1 MGYAADV
8 KALTADISR
17 LTDQINQMNVA
28 ISLTGK
34 SATGIFSAVRGAL
47 GAGGQRGNGSTG
59 SNRLQASF
67 GYLNQA
73 PPVTSMDGGGQ
84 SGNAAAAHAYN
95 QMGKQGTPAKAPN
108 GGGANFSALAGTFAQ
123 MGKVS
128 LVTSGLQTAT
138 TVGSTIYNMVP
149 DSSGVVNRAGSYY
162 QAALR
167 SPGMARAG
175 LAQATF
181 SALRGGITSI
191 GSDANVGNIL
201 ANAGYVPGGV
211 DYLSASRQVRG
222 AATYLGMQNENAA
235 SAIAGLQG
243 GPMSAQLYQYG
254 ITTMDEKGN
263 AKSVGDIAQQLFKV
277 MFPAGATAKGVQ
289 DSIRSGYANLNLQGL
304 GMNADQQQMMSQ
316 ALIDIAAGKNPDL
329 ASAKSAAGNQNPF
342 DPMFRA
348 NTSSTQLQGA
358 TEKNIISGLGAAAG
372 TIETFNRNMEGMI
385 VSLST
390 FKGYLDGLSGN
401 PQGAALKKGG
411 TDLLKIGKRVLGGAM
426 MVGGAALV
434 ATGGGALVGGTMI
447 AGGAGLAFGGGGTP
461 GYGSSFGGRNM
472 GSEKGASS
480 LISYGYGARE
490 AQGGSW
496 SSTGGVHQGTDYDV
510 PSGTSVVAV
519 KEGIV
524 SKTTL
529 SADYGQAVIVDHEGG
544 YSSIYAHLSSK
555 QATPGTRVFQ
565 GQEIGKSGKSGNATG
580 PHLHFEVWHG
590 NNNPVEPGELEGA
603 GLPVA
608 TGASNS
614 AGLGIGV
621 AGSLTGITNAQDTL
635 GNIATSGGGKMSFAK
650 GTGDKKTWA
659 TQLLTALG
667 APISESNITA
677 LTTWQQHEGGHWNNS
692 ASFNPLNTTLDMGN
706 SQSMNSVGVKRYNSW
721 DEGITATVNT
731 LTGSKADARGYTA
744 IVNAMKSGASTETI
758 LTAVSNSAW
767 MSGKTG
773 QNSYKGFK
781 GGGTPGSPGIPT
793 TNAMDG
799 VVAPSSVSVS
809 SPSDGN
815 NIVNFNVYLHD
826 VSDAQAMIWA
836 KKVESY
842 ISGKKEIS
850 AIGGK

>member
-8 KALTADISR
+8 KALTADISK
-17 LTDQINQMNVA
+17 LTNQINEMNVA
-28 ISLTGK
+28 ISIAGK
-34 SATGIFSAVRGAL
+34 SSVGIFAAVRGAL
-47 GAGGQRGNGSTG
+47 SGGGQKGNGSAG
-59 SNRLQASF
+59 SNRLAASF
-67 GYLNQA
+67 GYLQTP

-84 SGNAAAAHAYN
+84 G
-95 QMGKQGTPAKAPN
+95 GKGGGGTHAKAPN
-108 GGGANFSALAGTFAQ
+108 GGGANFSALTSTYGQ
-123 MGKVS
+123 MGKAGLVS
-128 LVTSGLQTAT
+128 SGLQAAAS
-138 TVGSTIYNMVP
+138 VGSTIYNMVP

-167 SPGMARAG
+167 SPGMGRAG

-211 DYLSASRQVRG
+211 DYLAASRQVRG

-235 SAIAGLQG
+235 SAIAGIQG

-254 ITTMDEKGN
+254 ITTMDDKGN

-289 DSIRSGYANLNLQGL
+289 SSIRSGYANLNLQGL
-304 GMNADQQQMMSQ
+304 GMNTDQQQMISQ

-329 ASAKSAAGNQNPF
+329 ASAKSASGNQNPF

-411 TDLLKIGKRVLGGAM
+411 MDLFKVGKKVLGFGMMAVGA
-426 MVGGAALV
+426 GLTPFTA
-434 ATGGGALVGGTMI
+434 GTSVPLI
-447 AGGAGLAFGGGGTP
+447 AGGAAIAFSGGGTP

-472 GSEKGASS
+472 GSGKGASS
-480 LISYGYGARE
+480 LVSYGYGARE
-490 AQGGSW
+490 AQGGNW

-510 PSGTSVVAV
+510 PSGTPVVAV

-524 SKTTL
+524 SNTTL

-565 GQEIGKSGKSGNATG
+565 GQELGKSGKSGNATG

-590 NNNPVEPGELEGA
+590 NNNPVDPENLEGS

-608 TGASNS
+608 TGSISASGSGFGAANS
-614 AGLGIGV
+614 LAGVTNVQNVLGGV
-621 AGSLTGITNAQDTL
+621 
-635 GNIATSGGGKMSFAK
+635 ATSGGAMSFAK

-659 TQLLTALG
+659 TQLLTAIG

-721 DEGITATVNT
+721 DEGIRATVNT
-731 LTGSKADARGYTA
+731 LTGAKAEARGYSA
-744 IVNAMKSGASTETI
+744 IVNALKSGASTETI

-767 MSGKTG
+767 VTGKTG
-773 QNSYKGFK
+773 QNSYKGFR
-781 GGGTPGSPGIPT
+781 GGGTPGSPGIP
-793 TNAMDG
+793 NASAMDG
-799 VVAPSSVSVS
+799 IVTPSSVSVS
-809 SPSDGN
+809 SPSGGN
-815 NIVNFNVYLHD
+815 NVVNFNVYLHD
-826 VSDAQAMIWA
+826 VSDAQAMLWA

-842 ISGKKEIS
+842 ISGKKEVS

>member
-8 KALTADISR
+8 KALTADISK

-28 ISLTGK
+28 ISLAGK
-34 SATGIFSAVRGAL
+34 SSVGIFSAVRGAL
-47 GAGGQRGNGSTG
+47 NSGGQRGNGSTG

-67 GYLNQA
+67 GYLQT
-73 PPVTSMDGGGQ
+73 PQPVTSMNGGGQ
-84 SGNAAAAHAYN
+84 G
-95 QMGKQGTPAKAPN
+95 GKGGGGTPSPTPN
-108 GGGANFSALAGTFAQ
+108 GGGANFSALAGSFAQ
-123 MGKVS
+123 MGRISIVS
-128 LVTSGLQTAT
+128 GAVQAGVA
-138 TVGSTIYNMVP
+138 VGGALYNAVP
-149 DSSGVVNRAGSYY
+149 DASGVVNRAGSYY

-181 SALRGGITSI
+181 SALRGGMTSV

-201 ANAGYVPGGV
+201 ANAGYNPGGV

-235 SAIAGLQG
+235 SAIAGIQG

-254 ITTMDEKGN
+254 VTTMDAKGN
-263 AKSVGDIAQQLFKV
+263 AKSVGDIAQQLYRV
-277 MFPAGATAKGVQ
+277 MFPGGATPKSVQ
-289 DSIRSGYANLNLQGL
+289 SSIRSGYAGLNLQGL
-304 GMNADQQQMMSQ
+304 GMNADQQQMISQ
-316 ALIDIAAGKNPDL
+316 AFIDIAAGKNPDL
-329 ASAKSAAGNQNPF
+329 ASAKSSSGNQNPF

-348 NTSSTQLQGA
+348 NTSSTMIQQA
-358 TEKNIISGLGAAAG
+358 SEKNIISGLGAAAG
-372 TIETFNRNMEGMI
+372 TIETFNNSMKDVIASMA
-385 VSLST
+385 L
-390 FKGYLDGLSGN
+390 FKGYMDGLSGN
-401 PQGAALKKGG
+401 QQGAALKKGG
-411 TDLLKIGKRVLGGAM
+411 MDLFKAGKKILGGAM
-426 MVGGAALV
+426 MVGGALMTAGTL
-434 ATGGGALVGGTMI
+434 GGGAVPGGLLI
-447 AGGAGLAFGGGGTP
+447 AGGSTLAFGGGGTP

-472 GSEKGASS
+472 GSGRGASS

-490 AQGGSW
+490 TQGGSW

-524 SKTTL
+524 SDTTL
-529 SADYGQAVIVDHEGG
+529 SADYGQAVIIDHDGG
-544 YSSIYAHLSSK
+544 YSSIYAHLSNKSVS
-555 QATPGTRVFQ
+555 PGTRIFQ
-565 GQEIGKSGKSGNATG
+565 GQELGKSGKSGNATG

-590 NNNPVEPGELEGA
+590 NNNPVDPQELKGA
-603 GLPVA
+603 GLPVMS
-608 TGASNS
+608 GGMSS
-614 AGLGIGV
+614 SGIGSANSL
-621 AGSLTGITNAQDTL
+621 AGVVNAQDSI
-635 GNIATSGGGKMSFAK
+635 GGIATSGGGSMSLSK

-667 APISESNITA
+667 APISDSNITA
-677 LTTWQQHEGGHWNNS
+677 LSTWQQHEGGHWNNS

-731 LTGSKADARGYTA
+731 LTGKNAEARGYSA
-744 IVNAMKSGASTETI
+744 IVNALKSGASTETI
-758 LTAVSNSAW
+758 LSAVSNSAW

-781 GGGTPGSPGIPT
+781 GGGTPGAPGIA
-793 TNAMDG
+793 NYSSMEG
-799 VVAPSSVSVS
+799 VVTPSSVSVT
-809 SPSDGN
+809 SPSGGSN
-815 NIVNFNVYLHD
+815 VVNFNVYLHD

-842 ISGKKEIS
+842 LSGKKEIS

>member
-1 MGYAADV
+1 
-8 KALTADISR
+8 
-17 LTDQINQMNVA
+17 
-28 ISLTGK
+28 LTGK

-47 GAGGQRGNGSTG
+47 GVGGQRGNGSTG
-59 SNRLQASF
+59 SNRLAASF
-67 GYLNQA
+67 GYLQTPA
-73 PPVTSMDGGGQ
+73 PVTSMDGGGQ
-84 SGNAAAAHAYN
+84 SGK
-95 QMGKQGTPAKAPN
+95 GGGGTPAKAPN
-108 GGGANFSALAGTFAQ
+108 GGGANFSALAGTFGQ
-123 MGKVS
+123 MGKAG
-128 LVTSGLQTAT
+128 LVTTGLQAAAS
-138 TVGSTIYNMVP
+138 VGSTIYNMVP

-201 ANAGYVPGGV
+201 ANAGYAPGGV

-254 ITTMDEKGN
+254 ITTMDDKGN

-277 MFPAGATAKGVQ
+277 MFPGGATAKGVQ
-289 DSIRSGYANLNLQGL
+289 SSIRSGYALQNLQGL

-329 ASAKSAAGNQNPF
+329 ASAKSASGNQNPF
-342 DPMFRA
+342 DPLFRA

-358 TEKNIISGLGAAAG
+358 VEKNIISGLGAAAG

-385 VSLST
+385 TSLST
-390 FKGYLDGLSGN
+390 FKGYLDGLQGN

-411 TDLLKIGKRVLGGAM
+411 TDLLKLGKKALGYVGMAAGAA
-426 MVGGAALV
+426 MVVGTLGGGAAP
-434 ATGGGALVGGTMI
+434 GAALI

-472 GSEKGASS
+472 GSGKGASS

-490 AQGGSW
+490 AQGGNW

-529 SADYGQAVIVDHEGG
+529 SADYGQAVIIDHEGG

-590 NNNPVEPGELEGA
+590 NNNPVEPGKLEGA

-621 AGSLTGITNAQDTL
+621 AGSLTGITNAQDTI
-635 GNIATSGGGKMSFAK
+635 GNIATSGGGSMSFAK

-667 APISESNITA
+667 APTTDSNITA
-677 LTTWQQHEGGHWNNS
+677 LTTWQQHEGGHWENS
-692 ASFNPLNTTLDMGN
+692 ASFNPLNTTYDPDKKYE
-706 SQSMNSVGVKRYNSW
+706 SMNSVGVRRYPSW
-721 DEGITATVNT
+721 DEGIAATVNT
-731 LTGSKADARGYTA
+731 LTGSKADARGYSA
-744 IVNAMKSGASTETI
+744 IVNALKSGASTETI

-773 QNSYKGFK
+773 QNSYKGFR
-781 GGGTPGSPGIPT
+781 GGGTLANVNAHDAHEQDVREHTVGGVGS
-793 TNAMDG
+793 
-799 VVAPSSVSVS
+799 
-809 SPSDGN
+809 
-815 NIVNFNVYLHD
+815 
-826 VSDAQAMIWA
+826 
-836 KKVESY
+836 
-842 ISGKKEIS
+842 
-850 AIGGK
+850 

>member
-34 SATGIFSAVRGAL
+34 GAVGIFAAVRGAL
-47 GAGGQRGNGSTG
+47 GAGGQKGNGSTG
-59 SNRLQASF
+59 SNRLAASF
-67 GYLNQA
+67 GYLQSA

-84 SGNAAAAHAYN
+84 SGNSAAANAYN
-95 QMGKQGTPAKAPN
+95 QMGKHGTGAKAPN
-108 GGGANFSALAGTFAQ
+108 GGGANFSALAGTYSQ
-123 MGKVS
+123 MGKIS
-128 LVTSGLQTAT
+128 LATSALQAAA

-201 ANAGYVPGGV
+201 ANAGYAPGGV
-211 DYLSASRQVRG
+211 DYLSASKQVRG

-254 ITTMDEKGN
+254 ITTMDDKGN
-263 AKSVGDIAQQLFKV
+263 AKSVGDIAQQLYKV
-277 MFPAGATAKGVQ
+277 MFPAGATAKSVQ
-289 DSIRSGYANLNLQGL
+289 SSIRSGYAGLNLQGL

-329 ASAKSAAGNQNPF
+329 ASAKSASGNQNPF

-390 FKGYLDGLSGN
+390 FKGYLDGLQGN
-401 PQGAALKKGG
+401 PQGAALKQGG
-411 TDLLKIGKRVLGGAM
+411 TGLLKIGKQVLGGLA
-426 MVGGAALV
+426 MVGGAAMIATGAGALPGAALV
-434 ATGGGALVGGTMI
+434 AT
-447 AGGAGLAFGGGGTP
+447 GAGLAFGGGGTP

-472 GSEKGASS
+472 GSEKGTSS

-490 AQGGSW
+490 AQGGNW

-524 SKTTL
+524 SNTTL

-590 NNNPVEPGELEGA
+590 NNNPVEPGALEGA

-614 AGLGIGV
+614 SGLGVGAANSLAGV
-621 AGSLTGITNAQDTL
+621 INAQDTL
-635 GNIATSGGGKMSFAK
+635 GNIATSGGGEMSFSK

-659 TQLLTALG
+659 TKLLTAIG

-731 LTGSKADARGYTA
+731 LTGSKADARGYSA
-744 IVNAMKSGASTETI
+744 IVNALKSGASTETI

-781 GGGTPGSPGIPT
+781 GGGTPGSPGIPN

-799 VVAPSSVSVS
+799 IVTPSSVSVS
-809 SPSDGN
+809 SPSGGN
-815 NIVNFNVYLHD
+815 NVVNFNVYLHD